1 MGTPVLVGL
10 GVLVLGSNLLVEH
23 AVILAKSLGV
33 SEAVTGLTIVA
44 AGTSMPELATSVV
57 AAVRKQSDI
66 AIGNVVGSNVFNVLG
81 IWGAGSIVSPLYAP
95 GISMMDYWMMIIFTV
110 LLLPLLYTGRFL
122 HRVEGAFLLG
132 LYGIYLFILRPQ

>member
-81 IWGAGSIVSPLYAP
+81 ILGAGSIVSPLYAP

-132 LYGIYLFILRPQ
+132 LYGIYLFILWPQ